1 MHLHAFSCLQLQKD
15 PAQLRQLR
23 GVVGRAAH
31 LRRQLVDG
39 LRRDGAVLVA
49 HLGVLLLLEDVH
61 RLDLVHG
68 LAARDDD
75 CVEFIEQLVRQD
87 LVLLVLVLLF
97 ELLRTV
103 EVVGGQARGVARRRP
118 QVRPALAVLVAR
130 ELVLA
135 LLAAMVGL
143 RRPRNI
149 VAGTRIQPTDD
160 TVEEEGDGE
169 ESEDEDLD
177 DM

>member
-23 GVVGRAAH
+23 GEVGRAAH

-68 LAARDDD
+68 LAASDDD
-75 CVEFIEQLVRQD
+75 CVEFIEQLIIQA
-87 LVLLVLVLLF
+87 LVLVLVLLF

-103 EVVGGQARGVARRRP
+103 EVVDGQACGVARRRP
-118 QVRPALAVLVAR
+118 QEVL
-130 ELVLA
+130 
-135 LLAAMVGL
+135 
-143 RRPRNI
+143 
-149 VAGTRIQPTDD
+149 
-160 TVEEEGDGE
+160 
-169 ESEDEDLD
+169 
-177 DM
+177 

>member
-39 LRRDGAVLVA
+39 LCRDGAVLVA

-75 CVEFIEQLVRQD
+75 CVEFVQALSPLGFSLVY
-87 LVLLVLVLLF
+87 VC
-97 ELLRTV
+97 
-103 EVVGGQARGVARRRP
+103 VVHESVRILTHVGVFFCIHTHHEAVMK
-118 QVRPALAVLVAR
+118 QVSCYHLIIAW
-130 ELVLA
+130 
-135 LLAAMVGL
+135 
-143 RRPRNI
+143 
-149 VAGTRIQPTDD
+149 RIQIRHVPP
-160 TVEEEGDGE
+160 
-169 ESEDEDLD
+169 S
-177 DM
+177 

>member
-15 PAQLRQLR
+15 PAQLGQLR

-68 LAARDDD
+68 LAARDYDR
-75 CVEFIEQLVRQD
+75 VEVIEQLIIQA
-87 LVLLVLVLLF
+87 LILVLVLLF
-97 ELLRTV
+97 ELLRSV
-103 EVVGGQARGVARRRP
+103 EVVDGQARGVARRRP
-118 QVRPALAVLVAR
+118 QVRPALAVLVAH

-135 LLAAMVGL
+135 LLNPPKCTGIHNNASECITGRMQH
-143 RRPRNI
+143 
-149 VAGTRIQPTDD
+149 IQNAP
-160 TVEEEGDGE
+160 
-169 ESEDEDLD
+169 S
-177 DM
+177 